1 MDKGTYGLALAGTI
15 PRITVQSVG
24 SMTVALVVALFAKL
38 SVRTV
43 ASGTLGSAVT
53 LATDAISG
61 GLLTGC
67 PVEAQARLL
76 AIRAILASRALFL
89 AFLPLVAR
97 LTICKCKR
105 MRAVESLIDP
115 YCNLPL
121 TTP

>member
-1 MDKGTYGLALAGTI
+1 MDKGTHGLALAGAI
-15 PRITVQSVG
+15 PWVTVESVG
-24 SMTVALVVALFAKL
+24 SVTVALVVAFFAKL
-38 SVRTV
+38 VVRAV

-89 AFLPLVAR
+89 AFLPLIAR
-97 LTICKCKR
+97 QTICKCK
-105 MRAVESLIDP
+105 
-115 YCNLPL
+115 
-121 TTP
+121 